1 MPKTYGNV
9 NIRFSLAV
17 DLILAFDS
25 GPNVVREVKNMSPN
39 FKQIPHDIL
48 RY

>member
-25 GPNVVREVKNMSPN
+25 SPNVVREVKSMSPN